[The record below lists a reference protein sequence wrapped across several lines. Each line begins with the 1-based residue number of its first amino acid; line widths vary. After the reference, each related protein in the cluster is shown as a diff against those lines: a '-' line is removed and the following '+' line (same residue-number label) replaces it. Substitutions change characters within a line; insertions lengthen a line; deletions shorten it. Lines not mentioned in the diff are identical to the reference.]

1 MSEQLA
7 ITLIAATVGF
17 VAAVFFCIGNALN
30 TSKSI
35 MRQSV
40 PYWDFSEPVARS
52 LAAQRAQYVI
62 GALLLV
68 VAFLLQVVA
77 ALASP
82 TSTACLPMLLVTWPW
97 LIAATL
103 VPTSLVS
110 LFFAWLLYRST
121 MNKVRLLEKEDREEE
136 ELKAKGQAKHEE
148 HS

>member
-17 VAAVFFCIGNALN
+17 VAAVFFCIGNVLN

-52 LAAQRAQYVI
+52 LAAQRAQYVV
-62 GALLLV
+62 GGLLLV
-68 VAFLLQVVA
+68 GAFLLQVIG
-77 ALASP
+77 ALAS
-82 TSTACLPMLLVTWPW
+82 STNQTCLPEWLATWPW

-103 VPTSLVS
+103 VPTFLISS
-110 LFFAWLLYRST
+110 LFAWVIYRST
-121 MNKVRLLEKEDREEE
+121 MKKVFTLEKEDREAEAN
-136 ELKAKGQAKHEE
+136 K
-148 HS
+148 SP